1 MGSSELPVVEEISN
15 DSIEKEQALKLI
27 EEKLAKYQAKK
38 DEENQ
43 GKDTVRKKS
52 SHFWSDFKVYFA
64 LTVLVLLAVA
74 AVIVKVYVFNP
85 QLGITFTDTSNK
97 TKMEQNKNSN
107 QKYTGIGYLPDYD
120 GYIA

>member
-1 MGSSELPVVEEISN
+1 MGTSELPVVEEISN

-52 SHFWSDFKVYFA
+52 SHFWSDFKVDILKYIIV
-64 LTVLVLLAVA
+64 LT
-74 AVIVKVYVFNP
+74 FN
-85 QLGITFTDTSNK
+85 
-97 TKMEQNKNSN
+97 
-107 QKYTGIGYLPDYD
+107 
-120 GYIA
+120 